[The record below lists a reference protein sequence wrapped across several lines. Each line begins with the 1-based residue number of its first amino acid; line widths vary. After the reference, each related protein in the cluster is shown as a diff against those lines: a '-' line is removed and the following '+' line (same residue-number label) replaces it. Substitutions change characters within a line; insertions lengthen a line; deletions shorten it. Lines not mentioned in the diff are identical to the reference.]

1 MTFKEKVT
9 AKEQYQVFKETWEKK
24 SLELT
29 TENLDKVPPIKEG
42 SPAAQVCYSIS
53 EEGIVPLGYIK
64 DFQQPLILAPFE
76 GFPNLPISIEELNA
90 EGVTRFIPGS
100 ELKGIED
107 LCENLSREEIL
118 EKFGVT
124 PDPEYKEPGKGDE
137 EPDSFVKALESLK

>member
-1 MTFKEKVT
+1 MTLKEKVT

-29 TENLDKVPPIKEG
+29 TENLDKVPPIEEG
-42 SPAAQVCYSIS
+42 LPISEVCYSIN
-53 EEGIVPLGYIK
+53 EKGIVPFGYLK
-64 DFQQPLILAPFE
+64 EFKQPVLLPPFKE
-76 GFPNLPISIEELNA
+76 LPSFPVSIEELKE
-90 EGVTRFIPGS
+90 EGITRFIPMS
-100 ELKGIED
+100 ELKTIED

>member
-42 SPAAQVCYSIS
+42 LPASELCYSIS
-53 EEGIVPLGYIK
+53 ETGMVPIGYIK
-64 DFQQPLILAPFE
+64 EFKQPILISPFP
-76 GFPNLPISIEELNA
+76 GLPSIPISIEVLKK
-90 EGVTRFIPGS
+90 EGITRFLPGS
-100 ELKGIED
+100 EMKAIED

>member
-42 SPAAQVCYSIS
+42 SAAAAVCCSIS
-53 EEGIVPLGYIK
+53 EGGIVPFGYLK
-64 DFQQPLILAPFE
+64 EFKQPVLLPPFE
-76 GFPNLPISIEELNA
+76 GLLSLLVSIEELKE
-90 EGVTRFIPGS
+90 EGITRFIPMS
-100 ELKGIED
+100 ELQAIED
-107 LCENLSREEIL
+107 LCKNLSREEIL

-124 PDPEYKEPGKGDE
+124 PDPEYKELGKGDE
-137 EPDSFVKALESLK
+137 KPDSFVKALESLK

>member
-29 TENLDKVPPIKEG
+29 LENLDKVPPIGVG
-42 SPAAQVCYSIS
+42 SSASEVCCSID
-53 EEGIVPLGYIK
+53 EEGMVPFGYLK
-64 DFQQPLILAPFE
+64 ELKQPILLPPFE
-76 GFPNLPISIEELNA
+76 GFLGLLVSIEELKK
-90 EGVTRFIPGS
+90 EGITRFIPMS
-100 ELKGIED
+100 ELQAIED

-118 EKFGVT
+118 KKFGVT

>member
-29 TENLDKVPPIKEG
+29 LENLDKVPPIREG
-42 SPAAQVCYSIS
+42 LSASEICCSIS
-53 EEGIVPLGYIK
+53 EEGMVPFGYLK
-64 DFQQPLILAPFE
+64 EFKQPVLLPPFE
-76 GFPNLPISIEELNA
+76 GLPSLPVSIEELKE
-90 EGVTRFIPGS
+90 EGITRFIPMS
-100 ELKGIED
+100 ELKTIED

-118 EKFGVT
+118 KKFGVT